1 MTTAN
6 TSIPITKMVN
16 DLFLQWLSLP
26 DTRTTL
32 SSALHAVRTNSK
44 MPEPIIYSKVNR
56 SMMLNGK
63 IKFDFLKIYST
74 RGGFSKSQHF
84 DSPPVSPVPRLP
96 SSPRVNSS
104 GNFSLGENTPGSSSY
119 HEEKKPRS
127 SKKTSIVVN
136 GNTTPSL
143 EQQQVS

>member
-32 SSALHAVRTNSK
+32 SSALHSVRTNSK
-44 MPEPIIYSKVNR
+44 MPEPLVYSKVR
-56 SMMLNGK
+56 G
-63 IKFDFLKIYST
+63 
-74 RGGFSKSQHF
+74 GGFSKSQHF

-96 SSPRVNSS
+96 SSPRISSSNNFSS
-104 GNFSLGENTPGSSSY
+104 GESTPGIN
-119 HEEKKPRS
+119 EEKKQRS
-127 SKKTSIVVN
+127 SKKISTVVN
-136 GNTTPSL
+136 GNNTPNI
-143 EQQQVS
+143 ERQQVSYSEIIS